1 MMKAAYAPYRLNFI
15 EPGGTSRGVLH
26 HKDTFFLKVWDE
38 SAPHVYGLGECALF
52 KGLSAEDNDLYEDK
66 LRELCRNI
74 EAGMPTD
81 LSEHSS
87 ILFGFETALRDLA
100 SGGKRNIFASPFV
113 EGKQNIPING
123 LVWMG
128 TKDEMLGRIEQKIE
142 AGFRTIKLKIG
153 AIDFE
158 SELEMV
164 RFIRNRFAPESLTI
178 RVDAN
183 GGFKP
188 QDALQRLDA
197 LAKYSIHSCEQP
209 IKQGQWVEMADICR
223 RSPIHIALDE
233 ELIGITN
240 PMTMMSLL
248 QTIRP
253 HYIILKPSL
262 MGSFSGSTEWLKM
275 ASLMNIGGWITSALE
290 SNVGLNALAQWVATL
305 RPLIPQGL
313 GTGALFSN
321 NVASPLE
328 QHADYICYNPDT
340 EWHIPDFNWITTK

>member
-1 MMKAAYAPYRLNFI
+1 
-15 EPGGTSRGVLH
+15 
-26 HKDTFFLKVWDE
+26 
-38 SAPHVYGLGECALF
+38 
-52 KGLSAEDNDLYEDK
+52 
-66 LRELCRNI
+66 
-74 EAGMPTD
+74 
-81 LSEHSS
+81 
-87 ILFGFETALRDLA
+87 
-100 SGGKRNIFASPFV
+100 
-113 EGKQNIPING
+113 
-123 LVWMG
+123 MG

-183 GGFKP
+183 GGFTP
-188 QDALQRLDA
+188 QNALPCLDA

-321 NVASPLE
+321 NVTSPLE
-328 QHADYICYNPDT
+328 QHADYLCYNPGT
-340 EWHIPDFNWITTK
+340 EWQIPDFNWITTD